1 MTGTNSAAVT
11 PERILQ
17 MAWGFSAPLI
27 LEAAIKNRVFD
38 VLDEGAKSLAET
50 AQATGA
56 SERGLGAIMNAL
68 TGFNFLAKDG
78 DGKYTLT
85 AESAAFLVSTKPSF
99 QGGLLRHTSKQLIPN
114 WLELSEVVKTGKPVE
129 SVNEQGA
136 GIEFF
141 EILVPDIFALSY
153 PAAQDLAAHLGWAK
167 HEGPASVLDL
177 GAGSGVW
184 GIAQAQSSPNVTV
197 TAVDWP
203 VVIDITRA
211 TAEKFGVGDRFT
223 FVTGDLQDAEFG
235 SGHTA
240 ATVGH
245 IFHSEGE
252 ERSKKLVKKIYDAL
266 ASGGTIA
273 VQEFLVNAE
282 RTGPPNG
289 LIFAVNML
297 VNTQTGTTWSFEEI
311 AAWLTEAGFTNAR
324 LLEARGPSPLILATK
339 P

>member
-1 MTGTNSAAVT
+1 MTGSNSAPVT

-38 VLDEGAKSLAET
+38 VLDEGPKSLMET

-56 SERGLGAIMNAL
+56 SERGLSAIMDAL
-68 TGFNFLAKDG
+68 VGFNFLAKDT
-78 DGKYTLT
+78 DRKYSLT

-99 QGGLLRHTSKQLIPN
+99 QGGLLRHTSVQLIPN
-114 WLELSEVVKTGKPVE
+114 WLALSEVVKTGKPAE
-129 SVNEQGA
+129 AVNQQGA
-136 GIEFF
+136 GTEFF
-141 EILVPDIFALSY
+141 EILVPDIFPLSY
-153 PAAQDLAAHLGWAK
+153 AGAQDLAAHFAWAK
-167 HEGPASVLDL
+167 REGTASVLDL

-184 GIAQAQSSPNVTV
+184 GIAQAQSAPNVTV
-197 TAVDWP
+197 SAVDWP
-203 VVIDITRA
+203 GVIDVTRA
-211 TAEKFGVGDRFT
+211 IVGKFGLTDRFT
-223 FVTGDLQDAEFG
+223 FVTGDLQDADFG
-235 SGHTA
+235 SGHAA

-245 IFHSEGE
+245 ILHSEGE
-252 ERSKKLVKKIYDAL
+252 ERSRKLLKRIFDAL

-273 VQEFLVNAE
+273 IQEFLVNAE
-282 RTGPPNG
+282 RTGPVNG

-297 VNTQTGTTWSFEEI
+297 VNTDVGGTYSFEEI
-311 AAWLTEAGFTNAR
+311 ASWLADVGFADAR